1 MSDETKPQE
10 GTSIAGQEPAEDRTH
25 NPTQAEALPHDQESD
40 GDINAL
46 PVWARRK
53 FAELARENANHRKA
67 KQDAEAAAKAAED
80 NRLAEEKRFQEL
92 AEKRASRIAEL
103 EPIAE
108 KYQRLTDRMIADMEA
123 EIAKFPAEVKAMRPN
138 GADLD
143 SLIDWTEKAR
153 KLAAAITAQQ
163 TPGAGPLPKPA
174 NATARP
180 AQTQAAAIAAMRNRF

>member
-1 MSDETKPQE
+1 MSDDTQQPQE
-10 GTSIAGQEPAEDRTH
+10 GTPTGQAPAANTQPAEQQ
-25 NPTQAEALPHDQESD
+25 QAQPQEGGAVEALPD
-40 GDINAL
+40 
-46 PVWARRK
+46 WAQREI
-53 FAELARENANHRKA
+53 AELRREAHTHRKA
-67 KQDAEAAAKAAED
+67 KAAAEAAAKAAED

-180 AQTQAAAIAAMRNRF
+180 AQTQAAAIAAMRSRF